1 MLSPLTAKERI
12 AEMNA
17 AIASQSE
24 AKRLQQEEIDV
35 GKNHAAAMKLQRKIY
50 EVAASAMSPPSGSK
64 VAMPSAAASA
74 MSPPSGSKVVAS
86 AMSLP
91 GPKAAA
97 SAMSLPGPKV
107 VPSAAASPPGPKVAM
122 PSAASGCMDR
132 YFAELSRTA
141 ADRIAEKQAEEEANQ
156 REIRRMQ
163 AEEEA
168 EQKANMA
175 LIRDMQAEE
184 KQCAE
189 DRRLAM
195 SY

>member
-1 MLSPLTAKERI
+1 
-12 AEMNA
+12 
-17 AIASQSE
+17 
-24 AKRLQQEEIDV
+24 
-35 GKNHAAAMKLQRKIY
+35 
-50 EVAASAMSPPSGSK
+50 
-64 VAMPSAAASA
+64 
-74 MSPPSGSKVVAS
+74 
-86 AMSLP
+86 
-91 GPKAAA
+91 
-97 SAMSLPGPKV
+97 
-107 VPSAAASPPGPKVAM
+107 
-122 PSAASGCMDR
+122 MDR